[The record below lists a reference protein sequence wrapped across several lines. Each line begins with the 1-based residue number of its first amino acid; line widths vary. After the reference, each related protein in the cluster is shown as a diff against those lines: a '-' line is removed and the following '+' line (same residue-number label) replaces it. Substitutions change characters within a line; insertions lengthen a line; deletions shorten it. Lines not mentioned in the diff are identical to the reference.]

1 MSTLKVNTIKD
12 NGTAI
17 DLENGILIGGTSP
30 TQNYTASGTEPSSG
44 NANGDY
50 WWDTGNEKLYQ
61 YFNGEFRAIT
71 TVAPPP
77 PLSHIGDRMLVA
89 GGNTPATSA
98 IRYIDLTGS
107 GGSTSFGSLTSAR
120 NGVSGSSS
128 GSRGIFA
135 GGIISNY
142 INNID
147 YVTISTP
154 GNSTDFGDLTS
165 IQTVSS
171 ASDGTTTIFAMWDGA
186 TTYNGWISE
195 ITIATTG
202 NASVRSGLLTQTRSN
217 ACGASDGTK
226 GFFFGGYASSGRVNT
241 IDYVTIATASSAIDW
256 GDLTSVRYQQGQ
268 NSACGNSS
276 RVLHAG
282 GNDGITYTNTI
293 EYINPASAGNATD
306 FGDLLAGMRFSS
318 SACNSTKA
326 CWVAGK
332 STTAYLNTQQIVTI
346 DTTGNAT
353 SFGTYNATLQSLGAC
368 SGFPS

>member
-17 DLENGILIGGTSP
+17 DIENGILVGGVSP
-30 TQNYTASGTEPSSG
+30 AQNYTASGTEPSSG

-61 YFNGEFRAIT
+61 YWNSAFREIT
-71 TVAPPP
+71 TSPPP
-77 PLSHIGDRMLVA
+77 PLTSHIGDRMVVA
-89 GGNTPATSA
+89 GGNSPATSA

-120 NGVSGSSS
+120 NGLSGASD
-128 GSRGIFA
+128 GSRGVFA
-135 GGIISNY
+135 GGVVSNY
-142 INNID
+142 IDNIE

-154 GNSTDFGDLTS
+154 GNSTDFGDLTGIS
-165 IQTVSS
+165 MVSS
-171 ASDGTTTIFAMWDGA
+171 ASDGTTAIFAMWDGA
-186 TTYNGWISE
+186 VTYNGNISQ

-202 NASVRSGLLTQTRSN
+202 NATTRSGTLSQTRSN

-241 IDYVTIATASSAIDW
+241 IDYVTIATDSNAIDW

-268 NSACGNSS
+268 NSACGTDS

-293 EYINPASAGNATD
+293 EYINPASASNATD
-306 FGDLLAGMRFSS
+306 FGDLTVGLRFTT

-326 CWVAGK
+326 CWVGGK
-332 STTAYLNTQQIVTI
+332 STSAVVNTQQTVTI
-346 DTTGNAT
+346 DTAANAT
-353 SFGTYNATLQSLGAC
+353 TFGTYNAALQSMGAL
-368 SGFPS
+368 SGAPS